1 MEVEVKELE
10 ISSELKKKIDMICR
24 FAGVSSNLTSGCVK
38 NIKGTNIAYVKPP
51 ILSVNGNDYL
61 LFGECDDVF
70 INGYSQRIKL
80 KDIFRNILLSGK
92 DKEKDIVINQI
103 KDCYANNLYNDS
115 DITYITKDTSKE
127 KEMTLYLEEKDYD
140 IF

>member
-61 LFGECDDVF
+61 LFEECDDVF
-70 INGYSQRIKL
+70 INGYFKSIKL
-80 KDIFRNILLSGK
+80 KDLERHLI
-92 DKEKDIVINQI
+92 E
-103 KDCYANNLYNDS
+103 
-115 DITYITKDTSKE
+115 TK
-127 KEMTLYLEEKDYD
+127 
-140 IF
+140 